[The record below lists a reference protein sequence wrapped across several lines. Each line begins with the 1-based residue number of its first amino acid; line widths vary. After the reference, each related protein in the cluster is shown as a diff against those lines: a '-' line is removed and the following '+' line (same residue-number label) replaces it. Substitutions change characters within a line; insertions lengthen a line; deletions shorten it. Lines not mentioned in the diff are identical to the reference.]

1 MIESPKVDLDGNVVT
16 SDDMAPAVGAIVK
29 LIGMDNYQTTT
40 DENGH
45 FSFSSIWGGLASYQI
60 EITLDEYQDY
70 QSVIQVPGV
79 NHTLDQIT
87 LLEIAPGPNIVTLD
101 EEDDKVILSWYGAND
116 PYPIEFRYDDGEAV
130 GVLITIGNPT
140 IVGGSSWMH
149 NAVINQL
156 HWYTYQTESYPASDY
171 VMLTVLG
178 LTPQGEPDPNDV
190 LFIQGN
196 VRNNYGWN
204 SFDLPYPINA
214 PPTGFFFGTSGYN
227 NYTLIAYDDG
237 VDEPWVWEP
246 RTQWSNGMGA
256 YNPLEMLHHLHYM
269 VISLFGHQD

>member
-1 MIESPKVDLDGNVVT
+1 MGNLYLIESPKVDLDGNVVT

-214 PPTGFFFGTSGYN
+214 PLLDFSLAHQAIIITHLLPMMMVLTNHGYGN
-227 NYTLIAYDDG
+227 PEPNG
-237 VDEPWVWEP
+237 VMEWV
-246 RTQWSNGMGA
+246 
-256 YNPLEMLHHLHYM
+256 HIIHLKCY
-269 VISLFGHQD
+269 ITCIIW